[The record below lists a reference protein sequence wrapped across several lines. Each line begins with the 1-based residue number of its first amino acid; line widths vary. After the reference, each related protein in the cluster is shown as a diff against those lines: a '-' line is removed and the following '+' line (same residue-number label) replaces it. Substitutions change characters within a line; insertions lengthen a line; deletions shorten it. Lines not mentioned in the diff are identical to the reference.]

1 MLHPL
6 LLTETYP
13 PDRGGMAQSCD
24 RIVQG
29 LRARGVTVDVAHFS
43 RRHLAWRTETRM
55 RGRQINCPAGDDAA
69 HTLNLLWSQ
78 LSRGERPTHV
88 IAFGGTLPL
97 MAGPAY
103 AAWLERPLVTLIR
116 GNDFDAAVF
125 SPKKADVL
133 RATLQASA
141 RVCTVTRDHAARIE
155 ALTGT
160 PAEWIP
166 NGVDGRAWRLMQH
179 DRDAAARWKHENIE
193 PGRRVLGLFGQLK
206 QKKGA
211 LFFIDTLERSG
222 HAGNVHL
229 LLVGDVDP
237 ALLALL
243 EERRDRIVSTVLPF
257 RDRLELL
264 PLYAACD
271 AIVVPSFYDGL
282 PNVVLEAAA
291 LGVPLLTSNAGG
303 MADFLEDGMNAIVFA
318 AGDEHDCRRAI
329 DDFGRLDPQELQR
342 RGAVCQR
349 LVLDTLTVE
358 REAERY
364 IEILNAV
371 ALPSAPRSA
380 QRERL

>member
-1 MLHPL
+1 
-6 LLTETYP
+6 
-13 PDRGGMAQSCD
+13 MAQSCD

-29 LRARGVTVDVAHFS
+29 LRARGVAVDVAHFS
-43 RRHLAWRTETRM
+43 RRHAAWRTETRM
-55 RGRQINCPAGDDAA
+55 RGRQIDCPTGDDPA
-69 HTLNLLWSQ
+69 HTLNLLWSR
-78 LSRGERPTHV
+78 LARDPRPTHV
-88 IAFGGTLPL
+88 VAFGGTLPL
-97 MAGPAY
+97 LAGPAY

-133 RATLQASA
+133 RAALTASA

-155 ALTGT
+155 SLTGV
-160 PAEWIP
+160 PVEWIP
-166 NGVDGRAWRLMQH
+166 NGVDGRAWRLLRH
-179 DRDAAARWKHENIE
+179 DRDTAARWRGEHVV

-211 LFFIDTLERSG
+211 HFFLDTLERSG
-222 HAGNVHL
+222 HAGGVHL

-237 ALLALL
+237 TLLAFLD
-243 EERRDRIVSTVLPF
+243 ERRERIASTVLPF

-291 LGVPLLTSNAGG
+291 IGVPLLTSNAGG
-303 MADFLEDGMNAIVFA
+303 MADFLEDGTNAIVFA

-329 DDFGRLDPQELQR
+329 DDFARLDDSALQQR
-342 RGAVCQR
+342 AAACQR
-349 LVLDTLTVE
+349 LVLDELTVE

-364 IEILNAV
+364 IETFNAV
-371 ALPSAPRSA
+371 AVPDAPRSA
-380 QRERL
+380 RRESRS